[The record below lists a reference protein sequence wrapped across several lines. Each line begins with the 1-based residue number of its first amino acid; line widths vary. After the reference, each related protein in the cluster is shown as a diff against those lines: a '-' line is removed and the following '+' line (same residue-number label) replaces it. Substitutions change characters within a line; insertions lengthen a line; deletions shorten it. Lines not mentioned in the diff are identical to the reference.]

1 MSTMPLLQN
10 FRENLRR
17 VIDEAG
23 SSKTSVAKS
32 AGIHRVT
39 LHKILAGEFEPSLE
53 MCEKLAES
61 LGFRDPEEIFKKS
74 LPSRRKTA

>member
-1 MSTMPLLQN
+1 MPEAMPLLAN

-17 VIDEAG
+17 RIDQSG
-23 SSKTSVAKS
+23 LSKAALAAK

-53 MCEKLAES
+53 MCEKLAAALEVT
-61 LGFRDPEEIFKKS
+61 PIEKIFGR
-74 LPSRRKTA
+74 SR